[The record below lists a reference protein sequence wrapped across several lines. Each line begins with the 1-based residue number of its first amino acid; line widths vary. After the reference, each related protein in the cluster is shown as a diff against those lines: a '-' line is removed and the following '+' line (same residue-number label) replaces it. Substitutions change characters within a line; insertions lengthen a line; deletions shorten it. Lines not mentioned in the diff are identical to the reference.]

1 MFSGRAKFEF
11 VGEMLE
17 ARVVQEEG
25 DRELSAELQVN
36 QIWIHCR

>member
-17 ARVVQEEG
+17 ARVVQEG
-25 DRELSAELQVN
+25 DRELSAELEVN
-36 QIWIHCR
+36 QKWIPCR